1 VLLTA
6 STACLFFPGSW
17 PCILDMVLRG
27 KIWCQLNDP
36 NQRFHRLRYGPLP
49 HEGGRVRNQNQIL
62 LWSSIIS
69 RWGTRTTRS
78 GMYYWYNVSA
88 VPGADKY
95 DSFPRDRQWV
105 RKTKGT
111 TCAQKITSCWDT
123 NPWTTVMNRRHEVF
137 LTVPRDYALLCK
149 NNDSTLGKSAG

>member
-1 VLLTA
+1 MDRYLMKGEESEIRTKSCYGLPLSLDEEQERRLV
-6 STACLFFPGSW
+6 
-17 PCILDMVLRG
+17 CITDTM
-27 KIWCQLNDP
+27 CQPYL
-36 NQRFHRLRYGPLP
+36 
-49 HEGGRVRNQNQIL
+49 
-62 LWSSIIS
+62 
-69 RWGTRTTRS
+69 
-78 GMYYWYNVSA
+78 
-88 VPGADKY
+88 GADKS

-111 TCAQKITSCWDT
+111 TCAQKITSRWDT